1 MFDWLKKLFNKP
13 SNSQPARSDA
23 ERRVQSVTN
32 QTALPVKP
40 APAVQPRPVSYTP
53 PVPQPAQPEV
63 VKPSLEPH
71 AEEAQAYLR
80 RLHEKVDSLAERFA
94 RGGINR
100 KQFEELFAHYQGEI
114 QSIGQFLAMNP
125 DSEEW
130 KNLVSEGQSILIRRK
145 HAAHLVGV
153 AIYDQRSGLPIRTV
167 GEFGVDPALFVPML
181 YAYQSATKEIFGAA
195 VRSTQIEGGKWLSF
209 IPGQVTTTLALFSS
223 EPSQEQ
229 IKTMENIHRVF
240 ETANINQLR
249 SMQVD
254 ADALVCPHEYYVGR
268 SF

>member
-1 MFDWLKKLFNKP
+1 MFDWLRRLIGKLSP
-13 SNSQPARSDA
+13 SEPAKNDV

-32 QTALPVKP
+32 QPVQQARP
-40 APAVQPRPVSYTP
+40 VPVQPRPVATTP
-53 PVPQPAQPEV
+53 PAQSATAQPSNET
-63 VKPSLEPH
+63 H
-71 AEEAQAYLR
+71 AEEAQTYLK
-80 RLHEKVDSLAERFA
+80 RLHEKVDALAERFA

-114 QSIGQFLAMNP
+114 QSIEQFMAMNP

-181 YAYQSATKEIFGAA
+181 FAYQSATREIFGGA
-195 VRSTQIEGGKWLSF
+195 VRSTQIEGGKWLAF
-209 IPGQVTTTLALFSS
+209 IPGQLSTTLALFST

-229 IKTMENIHRVF
+229 IKTMENVHRVF
-240 ETANINQLR
+240 ETANINLLR
-249 SMQVD
+249 VMPVD
-254 ADALVCPHEYYVGR
+254 AGALVCPHEYYVGR